1 MKYSLLLFSALL
13 LWACDTTT
21 ETNEQTAADTT
32 AQASSG
38 EKKFIAANSDKGAIA
53 WADAVMKAQG
63 GQAAWDS
70 ARYFHWT
77 FFGRRNLLWD
87 KKTGRVRIENIEDS
101 TVYLINIKTDTGRVW
116 TNGSEMQ
123 NAARLPELVQQG
135 KSIWNNDSY
144 WIFMPF
150 KLKDPGV
157 TLYYAG
163 MMADETDSTKR
174 AAVVEMHFD
183 EVGDTPQN
191 KYRIYINP
199 SDSLVHA
206 WAYYNERSDEQPA
219 LITPWQDYQEYNGL
233 KLSGDRGDGR
243 LITNIWVKNE
253 VADTYFTKFWP
264 TKTEQQNTNP

>member
-1 MKYSLLLFSALL
+1 
-13 LWACDTTT
+13 
-21 ETNEQTAADTT
+21 
-32 AQASSG
+32 
-38 EKKFIAANSDKGAIA
+38 
-53 WADAVMKAQG
+53 
-63 GQAAWDS
+63 
-70 ARYFHWT
+70 
-77 FFGRRNLLWD
+77 
-87 KKTGRVRIENIEDS
+87 
-101 TVYLINIKTDTGRVW
+101 
-116 TNGSEMQ
+116 
-123 NAARLPELVQQG
+123 
-135 KSIWNNDSY
+135 
-144 WIFMPF
+144 MPF